1 MGGIFG
7 VCSKKECV
15 MDLFFGTDY
24 HSHLGT
30 KRGGMAVWDGQHFY
44 RAIHNI
50 ENSPFRTKFES
61 DIPELKGIIGVGCIS
76 DNEPQPIILHTK
88 IGTFAIVTVGR
99 INNKKQITSQLI
111 SEDNLYFSEL
121 SGGRVN
127 DTELVASLICRK
139 DNIADGIAYAQSVIE
154 GSMTMLV
161 CADGGIYAAR
171 DELGRTPLSIGIQG
185 SGHCISFESF
195 AYINLGYK
203 TCYELGPG
211 EVVFVTADK
220 IKPVKKAGKKMR
232 ICSFLWTYYGYPTSD
247 YESVN
252 VEEMRYRN
260 GSSLADQDKNAA
272 LGIDIDYIA
281 GVPDSGTA
289 HAIGYANRSGIP
301 FARPLI
307 KYTPTWPRSF
317 TPQTQ
322 SIRNLIARMKL
333 VPINSLIE
341 NKKLLFVDDSIVRG
355 TQIRGTVDFLHAC
368 GVKELHVRPAC
379 PPILYGCK
387 YLNFSR
393 STSESDLI
401 SRQAMD
407 TLEGVKSEN
416 HIEDYAD
423 FKSTRYKKMVDDIR
437 KNLNLTTLEYHSLD
451 GLLGSIGVDKCNLCT
466 YCWNGKE

>member
-1 MGGIFG
+1 MGGVFG
-7 VCSKKECV
+7 VCSKNECV
-15 MDLFFGTDY
+15 TDLFFGTDY

-30 KRGGMAVWDGQHFY
+30 RWGGMAIYDGQHFY
-44 RAIHNI
+44 RAIHDI

-61 DIPELKGIIGVGCIS
+61 DIPELTGNTGIGCIS
-76 DNEPQPIILHTK
+76 DSEPQPVVLHSK

-99 INNKKQITSQLI
+99 INNKKHLAEQLV
-111 SEDNLYFSEL
+111 SGDNAYFSEL
-121 SGGRVN
+121 SGGRIN

-139 DNIADGIAYAQSVIE
+139 KNIPDGIVYAQSVIE

-171 DELGRTPLSIGIQG
+171 DRLGRTPLSIGVKDD
-185 SGHCISFESF
+185 SHCVSFESF
-195 AYINLGYK
+195 AYINLGYQS
-203 TCYELGPG
+203 CYELGPG

-220 IKPVKKAGKKMR
+220 ITPVVKPGSEMR
-232 ICSFLWTYYGYPTSD
+232 ICSFLWTYYGYPTSN
-247 YESVN
+247 YEGIN
-252 VEEMRYRN
+252 VEEMRYRC
-260 GSSLADQDKNAA
+260 GRSLADQDQ
-272 LGIDIDYIA
+272 GIGMDVDYVA

-317 TPQTQ
+317 MPREQ

-341 NKKLLFVDDSIVRG
+341 NKKLLFIDDSIVRG
-355 TQIRGTVDFLHAC
+355 TQMQGVANFLYAC
-368 GVKELHVRPAC
+368 GAKELHMRAAC
-379 PPILYGCK
+379 PPILYSCK

-393 STSESDLI
+393 STSESDLVSQQVI
-401 SRQAMD
+401 N
-407 TLEGVKSEN
+407 TLEGDNSKN
-416 HIEDYAD
+416 HVADYTD
-423 FKSTRYKKMVDDIR
+423 FGSKQYKNMVNVIR

-451 GLLGSIGVDKCNLCT
+451 GLLDSIGIDKCKLCT
-466 YCWNGKE
+466 YCWNGVE